1 MAFALE
7 SFFSEDKFKEL
18 TFVFESQTIVSLSSL
33 YVEMIHKQIS
43 ANFLKLLVDIERISI
58 TNHVAMER
66 IATISVLESLLTTT
80 LFTGFTY
87 SFAGSLVWNRS
98 TVEFQSM
105 ELMKYI
111 RVLDRPVFELEFFG
125 NNIFK
130 LSATNEIL
138 NTIFSKLFK
147 TRSFNFPPVNLVIQ
161 FNEVNVSDQQKARLL
176 WEIYFKELNPNAFLA
191 SSRDPRWK
199 LVSLNREKIGVLRN
213 AFSFRGIVAAIFNFK
228 NFSTQGSWKN
238 KYHMK
243 LAVQWLESLDR
254 GVSKAKLELQLNQA
268 VRDMGI
274 ERIHYVGDE
283 DFNACSNVHVPV
295 KLDDRTD
302 LERDADIILQ
312 SSRLLSFN
320 EVDSYEASSR
330 RDVLLRNEV
339 RGEGNRWGLE
349 ELNNLFKG
357 IVKYGV
363 GKWKQIALDRSFQ
376 FNNRDN
382 KSLRGKF
389 NTLKEHGIII
399 HDQLTGHCSISE
411 RHASSYPRF
420 AYEPNRLR
428 DYEHNPIQSALSSLQ
443 EASITVQS
451 NPNRDEIVN
460 LENIEISRP
469 NTVSLQIP
477 QLTEF
482 NVPVF
487 NFGQNDDD
495 LYRDDYFNWT
505 ATDERE
511 AFYKMLN
518 PDQYESNLAL
528 KFLIHF
534 IF

>member
-1 MAFALE
+1 MFWKGKALSESLGIRGQLYPNLFAMSLSDLHSYIGSGKFSKVNCYSTFFDLISGKGNTPAVFKNYGRKLGEKFISATSSKTLYDAVKDIHIDETFFVRDILNRLKDSEFVSGGVRAEFRFNLSDFYSMAFALE

-199 LVSLNREKIGVLRN
+199 LVSLNREKIGVL
-213 AFSFRGIVAAIFNFK
+213 
-228 NFSTQGSWKN
+228 
-238 KYHMK
+238 
-243 LAVQWLESLDR
+243 L
-254 GVSKAKLELQLNQA
+254 KA
-268 VRDMGI
+268 
-274 ERIHYVGDE
+274 H
-283 DFNACSNVHVPV
+283 
-295 KLDDRTD
+295 
-302 LERDADIILQ
+302 
-312 SSRLLSFN
+312 
-320 EVDSYEASSR
+320 
-330 RDVLLRNEV
+330 
-339 RGEGNRWGLE
+339 
-349 ELNNLFKG
+349 
-357 IVKYGV
+357 
-363 GKWKQIALDRSFQ
+363 GKI
-376 FNNRDN
+376 N
-382 KSLRGKF
+382 
-389 NTLKEHGIII
+389 
-399 HDQLTGHCSISE
+399 
-411 RHASSYPRF
+411 
-420 AYEPNRLR
+420 
-428 DYEHNPIQSALSSLQ
+428 
-443 EASITVQS
+443 IT
-451 NPNRDEIVN
+451 
-460 LENIEISRP
+460 
-469 NTVSLQIP
+469 
-477 QLTEF
+477 
-482 NVPVF
+482 
-487 NFGQNDDD
+487 
-495 LYRDDYFNWT
+495 
-505 ATDERE
+505 
-511 AFYKMLN
+511 
-518 PDQYESNLAL
+518 
-528 KFLIHF
+528 
-534 IF
+534 

>member
-161 FNEVNVSDQQKARLL
+161 FNEVNVSDQQKARLI

-199 LVSLNREKIGVLRN
+199 LVSLNREKIGVL
-213 AFSFRGIVAAIFNFK
+213 
-228 NFSTQGSWKN
+228 
-238 KYHMK
+238 
-243 LAVQWLESLDR
+243 L
-254 GVSKAKLELQLNQA
+254 KA
-268 VRDMGI
+268 
-274 ERIHYVGDE
+274 H
-283 DFNACSNVHVPV
+283 
-295 KLDDRTD
+295 
-302 LERDADIILQ
+302 
-312 SSRLLSFN
+312 
-320 EVDSYEASSR
+320 
-330 RDVLLRNEV
+330 
-339 RGEGNRWGLE
+339 
-349 ELNNLFKG
+349 
-357 IVKYGV
+357 
-363 GKWKQIALDRSFQ
+363 GKI
-376 FNNRDN
+376 N
-382 KSLRGKF
+382 
-389 NTLKEHGIII
+389 
-399 HDQLTGHCSISE
+399 
-411 RHASSYPRF
+411 
-420 AYEPNRLR
+420 
-428 DYEHNPIQSALSSLQ
+428 
-443 EASITVQS
+443 IT
-451 NPNRDEIVN
+451 
-460 LENIEISRP
+460 
-469 NTVSLQIP
+469 
-477 QLTEF
+477 
-482 NVPVF
+482 
-487 NFGQNDDD
+487 
-495 LYRDDYFNWT
+495 
-505 ATDERE
+505 
-511 AFYKMLN
+511 
-518 PDQYESNLAL
+518 
-528 KFLIHF
+528 
-534 IF
+534 